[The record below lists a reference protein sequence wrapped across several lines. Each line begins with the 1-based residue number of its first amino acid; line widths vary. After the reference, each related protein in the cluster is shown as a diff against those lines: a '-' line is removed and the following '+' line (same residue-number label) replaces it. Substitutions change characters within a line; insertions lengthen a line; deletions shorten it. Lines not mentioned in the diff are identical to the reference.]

1 MISLNNYP
9 IKYRVFLLVT
19 IPLISIIVFSI
30 FQVYGE
36 FKTYTRLSATAENLS
51 SGNVLLKHNIQA
63 KWASL
68 NTLFPNS
75 LPSPQEGTSNSILEN
90 KNIQSTL
97 PDLANLE
104 KTLETNA
111 RKLHIITLNKEDRIV
126 EIEQKYDETLLTLK
140 ELTQSFEDFEQDEVV
155 DWYSEVVDT
164 EIELIKYLEKLH
176 FRSGIQTIDQNVK
189 VVLQLRWIMFWASQ
203 ENWYSTLILNSA
215 FNGEVNKESFHYN
228 ARQINQYAIKQ
239 ELFID
244 RFLTMGANKEQINL
258 MLDIFNSDAFL
269 LTSEFRSRITQ
280 ENFDLTSKQALQYK
294 SALEERLALTLSVS
308 ETITKQISA
317 DIKKESSDAI
327 SLIFLI
333 LALLLN
339 AIFLITLLGL
349 NVSSRIFKYLKSTLS
364 TLSIIEKSKDY
375 SLTLSTKGNDEFSKF
390 SNTLNKLIG
399 DRRIHDNHLVQ
410 AKKDADKANQT
421 KSFFLANMSHEI
433 RTPLNGILGMNTI
446 LKETKLS
453 SSQKNHLSIIDQS
466 SKTLLYL
473 IDDILDISKIESG
486 NFEINPEPTNFRELI
501 YSTTTLVMSK
511 ASEKHLKLNINFTS
525 STPYM
530 VNIDAQRLRQVL
542 MNLLSNAVKFTHKG
556 AVTVTINC
564 LKNNKGK
571 WTLSFEVQDSGIG
584 IIESHQKII
593 FDAFVQA
600 DGSITREFGGT
611 GLGLAISAQI
621 IKLMHGEIICT
632 SEEGE
637 GSKFSFDIECD
648 EVAGQAKPPI
658 PEPYQLVP
666 IYIINNEENHQA
678 EKNPYTGVMGE
689 LLFLGNKTYQQFTS
703 LEGIPKNIDEKAIIF
718 YFQKSLETTKKEI
731 EVLLSRYHKK
741 QILLFQK
748 TSDDPADYRDSVLGQ
763 ISLPI
768 LGNSFLDVLKESYEQ
783 DLTNQETSDSQ
794 NDTEQNTE
802 KVSLDK
808 GLRDENSTLQD
819 NTANELNTSG
829 DNTKEVVNILIVED
843 NLVNQ
848 KVTSLYLKTMG
859 YQFEIA
865 DNGQIAV
872 DMVLSGNQYNL
883 ILMDCMMPV
892 MDGFN
897 ASVNIRDYEVNNK
910 LPRTP
915 ILALTASI
923 FKEDIDRCYASHMD
937 GYLPKPVDKAVLH
950 QKIKEYLDKGKT

>member
-9 IKYRVFLLVT
+9 IKYRVLLLVA
-19 IPLISIIVFSI
+19 IPLIGIIS
-30 FQVYGE
+30 
-36 FKTYTRLSATAENLS
+36 LSAFQIKDEYITYGKLLAASENLI
-51 SGNVLLKHNIQA
+51 SGDLVLKHNIEA
-63 KWASL
+63 KSL
-68 NTLFPNS
+68 AFNS
-75 LPSPQEGTSNSILEN
+75 LFSKDSNSVETAPSENIQGNKSVYDTLSNLEN
-90 KNIQSTL
+90 IEKSLVKNANNLYLTSLSKDEKNLALETKYEETISTL
-97 PDLANLE
+97 A
-104 KTLETNA
+104 
-111 RKLHIITLNKEDRIV
+111 
-126 EIEQKYDETLLTLK
+126 
-140 ELTQSFEDFEQDEVV
+140 ELTQSFKDFEQDEIA

-164 EIELIKYLEKLH
+164 ENEMIKNLEKLH
-176 FRSGIQTIDQNVK
+176 SRSGIKNIDQNLK
-189 VVLQLRWIMFWASQ
+189 VIMQLRWIMFWASQ
-203 ENWYSTLILNSA
+203 ENWYSDIILNLKGNEELASEGFSA
-215 FNGEVNKESFHYN
+215 YANL
-228 ARQINQYAIKQ
+228 INQYAVKQ
-239 ELFID
+239 ELFIE
-244 RFLTMGANKEQINL
+244 RFLTMGANEEQIKL
-258 MLDIFNSDAFL
+258 MLEIFNSDAFV
-269 LTSEFRSRITQ
+269 LTAQFRELITEGDINLTAVQ
-280 ENFDLTSKQALQYK
+280 EEKFKEAFKDRFT
-294 SALEERLALTLSVS
+294 LTLSAS
-308 ETITKQISA
+308 EKIANQIIT
-317 DIKKESSDAI
+317 DIEKESSNGVT
-327 SLIFLI
+327 LIFLI
-333 LALLLN
+333 LASLIL
-339 AIFLITLLGL
+339 AMFLISLLGF
-349 NVSSRIFKYLKSTLS
+349 NVSYRIFSYLKETLKTLS
-364 TLSIIEKSKDY
+364 VIEEKKDY
-375 SLTLSTKGNDEFSKF
+375 SLALSTKGNDEFSTF
-390 SNTLNKLIG
+390 SSTLNKLID
-399 DRRIHDNHLVQ
+399 DRRIHDNYLVQ
-410 AKKDADKANQT
+410 AKKDADKANQA

-473 IDDILDISKIESG
+473 INDILDISKIESG
-486 NFEINPEPTNFRELI
+486 NFEINPEPTDFRELI

-511 ASEKHLKLNINFTS
+511 ASEKHLELNVNFTS
-525 STPYM
+525 PTPYM
-530 VNIDAQRLRQVL
+530 VSIDAQRLRQVL

-556 AVTVTINC
+556 AVIVTVHS
-564 LKNNKGK
+564 LKDNDGK

-584 IIESHQKII
+584 ISESNQKII

-637 GSKFSFDIECD
+637 GSKFSFDIQCD
-648 EVAGQAKPPI
+648 EVAGQATPPT

-666 IYIINNEENHQA
+666 IYLIHDEDNQQS
-678 EKNPYTGVMGE
+678 EKNPYAGIKGE
-689 LLFLGNKTYQQFTS
+689 LLFLGNKTYQQLNS
-703 LEGIPKNIDEKAIIF
+703 IEDIPKEIDDKAIIF
-718 YFQKSLETTKKEI
+718 YFQKSLEVTKKEI
-731 EVLLSRYHKK
+731 EVLLSRYHKD

-748 TSDDPADYRDSVLGQ
+748 TSDYPADYRDSVLGQ

-768 LGNSFLDVLKESYEQ
+768 LGSSFLGVLKESYEQ
-783 DLTNQETSDSQ
+783 DLSSQEVPTSQ
-794 NDTEQNTE
+794 NETAQNKE
-802 KVSLDK
+802 EVSLDK
-808 GLRDENSTLQD
+808 ASGDASSALQN
-819 NTANELNTSG
+819 NTANKLNKHDG
-829 DNTKEVVNILIVED
+829 NIDEVVNILIVED

-897 ASVNIRDYEVNNK
+897 ASINIREYEANNK

-915 ILALTASI
+915 IIALTASI

-950 QKIKEYLDKGKT
+950 KKIKEYLEKGKT